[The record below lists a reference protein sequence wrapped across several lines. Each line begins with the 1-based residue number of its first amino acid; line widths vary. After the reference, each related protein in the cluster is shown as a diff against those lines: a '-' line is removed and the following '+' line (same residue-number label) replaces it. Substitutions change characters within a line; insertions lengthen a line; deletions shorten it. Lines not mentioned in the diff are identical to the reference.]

1 MEEARYDPDN
11 GQLLSASFMDYA
23 VPRAADLPRFDVV
36 MREVLTNPLGAL
48 RDRLAR
54 APSPTLRS
62 VAVRPPF
69 LQGRRRSRV
78 LSGAATVGCD
88 AHRRCRALRE
98 GRHRAPE
105 PLAFDR
111 AARAHRAGPDRP
123 RRVHGNADWGG
134 RRRGRARKA
143 CQTCLS
149 IAPLIECGAR
159 RASLHARARRQDI
172 GGC

>member
-69 LQGRRRSRV
+69 LHDGS
-78 LSGAATVGCD
+78 AATLMDVV
-88 AHRRCRALRE
+88 ALRE

-143 CQTCLS
+143 CQTRLS

-159 RASLHARARRQDI
+159 RASLHARARRRI